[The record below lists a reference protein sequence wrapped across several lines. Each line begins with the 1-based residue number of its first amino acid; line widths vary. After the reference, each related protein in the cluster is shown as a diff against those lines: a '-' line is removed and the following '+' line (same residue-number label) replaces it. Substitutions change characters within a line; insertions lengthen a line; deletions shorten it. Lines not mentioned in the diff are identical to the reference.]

1 MRIVVLANDLLKA
14 ELLKQGAAP
23 NGITE
28 WITDINDFSQ
38 YPDAEVYIDLLFDNN
53 TNERL
58 EKLKPFENKLIII
71 SDVIKQHPLPANFV
85 RINGWPTML
94 ERSVIEASSTNEAIS
109 KKAAVVFLCFNK
121 KTEWVPDIPGFISAR
136 VIAMIINEAYFA
148 LQEGVSSKTE
158 IDTAMKLGTNY
169 PYGPFEWGNKIGLK
183 NIFTLLNELAKEN
196 KRYVPCRLLEQEA
209 TS

>member
-1 MRIVVLANDLLKA
+1 MRIVVLANDFLKA

-28 WITDINDFSQ
+28 WINDINDFSK
-38 YPDAEVYIDLLFDNN
+38 YPDAEIYIDLLFNN
-53 TNERL
+53 TENTRL
-58 EKLKPFENKLIII
+58 EKLKSPGNQLIIVN
-71 SDVIKQHPLPANFV
+71 DVIKQYQLPANFV

-94 ERSVIEASSTNEAIS
+94 ERTVIEASITHETM
-109 KKAAVVFLCFNK
+109 KKKVESVFSCFNK

-136 VIAMIINEAYFA
+136 VIATIINEAYFA
-148 LQEGVSSKTE
+148 LDEKISTKAE

-169 PYGPFEWGNKIGLK
+169 PYGPFEWCDKIGLK
-183 NIFTLLNELAKEN
+183 NIFTLLKELEKEN
-196 KRYVPCRLLEQEA
+196 KRYAPCPLLEQEA